1 MLQRAFLRFI
11 KSIHI
16 GPNLVMDVFTH
27 GVFVTN
33 NQISK
38 YLEAFSKKGLYW
50 FVLFNF
56 LKKIKKRSERSVN
69 YIWRYILFKLRK
81 CVKIT

>member
-56 LKKIKKRSERSVN
+56 LKKIKKDQKDRSITYGDISFLSCVN
-69 YIWRYILFKLRK
+69 
-81 CVKIT
+81 V